1 MTSDHEHFMR
11 EAIAL
16 SAQNMEDNTGGPF
29 GAVIVKDGKIVGRGS
44 NKVTSSNDPT
54 AHAEVVAIRDACK
67 NLDDFSLA
75 GCEIYTSCEPC
86 PMCLSAIYWSRLDKI
101 YFANTQHDAAEIDF
115 DDRFLYEQVALPK
128 EERSLPSV
136 PLLRDEALKV
146 FKEWQQKTDK
156 IPY

>member
-1 MTSDHEHFMR
+1 
-11 EAIAL
+11 
-16 SAQNMEDNTGGPF
+16 
-29 GAVIVKDGKIVGRGS
+29 
-44 NKVTSSNDPT
+44 
-54 AHAEVVAIRDACK
+54 VAIRDACK

-86 PMCLSAIYWSRLDKI
+86 PMCLSAIYWARLEKI

-115 DDRFLYEQVALPK
+115 DDRFLYEQVALEK

-136 PLLRDEALKV
+136 PLLRDEAIKV
-146 FKEWQQKTDK
+146 FDEWRSKTDK